1 MNNGNNEYSKALF
14 LLALENNK
22 IEEYAECLENIK
34 TVISEVPE
42 YLEYL
47 FSPAEPL
54 SCRLSAIDEA
64 FSSASENIVSFLKL
78 LCENGHI
85 RELPDFIEDF
95 FDLKR
100 IYENSLVAEVTSAVE
115 LSASQKLRLEEK
127 LSKLEGKNITA
138 VYKVDNTLLG
148 GLKIEVNGKTL
159 DGSLLKKL
167 SLIKGAIN
175 G

>member
-1 MNNGNNEYSKALF
+1 MNNTNNEYSKALF
-14 LLALENNK
+14 MLALEQDTV
-22 IEEYAECLENIK
+22 EEYANCLENIK
-34 TVISEVPE
+34 TAVIELPE

-54 SCRLSAIDEA
+54 SNRLKAIDDA
-64 FSSASENIVSFLKL
+64 FSSAPENIVSFLKL

-85 RELPDFIEDF
+85 RELLDLIEDF

-100 IYENSLVAEVTSAVE
+100 IYQNSIIAEITSAVE
-115 LSASQKLRLEEK
+115 LSDNQKSRLEEK
-127 LSKLEGKNITA
+127 LSKMEGKQITA
-138 VYKVDNTLLG
+138 IYNVDKNLLG
-148 GLKIEVNGKTL
+148 GIKIEVDGKTL

-167 SLIKGAIN
+167 SLIKGAMN

>member
-14 LLALENNK
+14 ILALENK
-22 IEEYAECLENIK
+22 TIDEYADCLKNIK
-34 TVISEVPE
+34 AVIADAPE

-54 SCRLSAIDEA
+54 SNRLKAIDEA
-64 FSSASENIVSFLKL
+64 FSSAPDNIVSFLKL
-78 LCENGHI
+78 LCENERI

-100 IYENSLVAEVTSAVE
+100 IYENSIMAEITSAIP
-115 LSASQKLRLEEK
+115 LTDSQKIKLEEK
-127 LSKLEGKNITA
+127 LSKMEGKNVTA
-138 VYKVDNTLLG
+138 VYKVDKALLG
-148 GLKIEVNGKTL
+148 GIKIEVGGKTL
-159 DGSLLKKL
+159 DGTTSKKL
-167 SLIKGAIN
+167 SLIKGAMN